1 MTEQIP
7 CKHCNAPGQVTK
19 VDDLYYARC
28 SQCTKWGPY
37 EFLGATRKTAI
48 AQWNL
53 FNQKYITKRNVDEIL
68 FD

>member
-1 MTEQIP
+1 MTEQTK
-7 CKHCNAPGQVTK
+7 CKFCNAPGHVVQ

-28 SQCTKWGPY
+28 TQCTKWGPY
-37 EFLGATRKTAI
+37 EFLGSTRKTAI

-53 FNQKYITKRNVDEIL
+53 FNRKEITKRNADEIL